1 MAKILGI
8 DLGTTNSCMAVVEGG
23 EPVVVPNAEGGRTTP
38 SVVGFTKT
46 GERVVGQAAK
56 RQAVVNPKN
65 TVYSIKRFMGRKY
78 EEVELER
85 KRVPYDVVRAANGDA
100 HVKVQVGGET
110 KTFSPPEISAM
121 ILAKMKADAEA
132 YLGEKIEKAVITV
145 PAYFNDAQ
153 RQATKDAGRIAGLEV
168 LRIINEPTASSLAYG
183 LDKKKDEHIA
193 VYDLGGGTFDISLL
207 SIGEGVFEVLATNGD
222 THLGGDDFDERVMN
236 WVIDDFKKENGVDLK
251 KQPDALQ
258 RIKEESEKAKI
269 ALSSAME
276 YEMNLPFI
284 TADATGPK
292 HIVKK
297 LTRAK
302 LEQLCDE
309 LIERTITPVKNC
321 LRDGKLDM
329 SKVDELVLVGGMT
342 RMPKVIETARKLI
355 GKAPHQGVNPDE
367 VVAVGAAIQG
377 GVLTGQVKQDIV
389 LLDVTPL
396 TLGVE
401 TLGGIRT
408 PLITRN
414 TTIPTKKS
422 EIFSTAADSQTSVE
436 IHVLQGER
444 EFARDCKSLGRFHL
458 TEIPPAPRGVPQI
471 EVTFDIDANGIL
483 HVSAKD
489 LGTGKSQKITITAS
503 SGLSKDEVEKMRAEA
518 ESHAE
523 EDKQAREKI
532 ELRNR
537 CDSLVYNTEK
547 QIKELKD
554 TISAEQ
560 KTKLAEAIGKVKD
573 ALKSDDADALK
584 SAEEGLT
591 QAWHAVSSEIYA
603 KARPKADEAG
613 KAEEPPPKEEKK
625 AAGKEGKVV
634 DADFEVVDD
643 DKK

>member
-1 MAKILGI
+1 
-8 DLGTTNSCMAVVEGG
+8 
-23 EPVVVPNAEGGRTTP
+23 
-38 SVVGFTKT
+38 
-46 GERVVGQAAK
+46 
-56 RQAVVNPKN
+56 
-65 TVYSIKRFMGRKY
+65 
-78 EEVELER
+78 
-85 KRVPYDVVRAANGDA
+85 
-100 HVKVQVGGET
+100 
-110 KTFSPPEISAM
+110 
-121 ILAKMKADAEA
+121 
-132 YLGEKIEKAVITV
+132 
-145 PAYFNDAQ
+145 
-153 RQATKDAGRIAGLEV
+153 
-168 LRIINEPTASSLAYG
+168 
-183 LDKKKDEHIA
+183 
-193 VYDLGGGTFDISLL
+193 
-207 SIGEGVFEVLATNGD
+207 
-222 THLGGDDFDERVMN
+222 
-236 WVIDDFKKENGVDLK
+236 
-251 KQPDALQ
+251 
-258 RIKEESEKAKI
+258 
-269 ALSSAME
+269 
-276 YEMNLPFI
+276 
-284 TADATGPK
+284 
-292 HIVKK
+292 
-297 LTRAK
+297 
-302 LEQLCDE
+302 
-309 LIERTITPVKNC
+309 
-321 LRDGKLDM
+321 
-329 SKVDELVLVGGMT
+329 
-342 RMPKVIETARKLI
+342 MPKVIETARKLI